1 MPKTSLLCRNSVTFS
16 KSGTFD
22 DDAYRQ
28 FLQRFV
34 EADIGIYIGA
44 LMGQVAFLQTY
55 RHFFQLV
62 FALTLVHRCSGTV
75 ARAPFTLQ

>member
-44 LMGQVAFLQTY
+44 LMGQVVFPQTC
-55 RHFFQLV
+55 RHF
-62 FALTLVHRCSGTV
+62 S
-75 ARAPFTLQ
+75 